1 MFFFRIFAPN
11 IEYIPSDMSIF
22 SRINTHTEHFWRD
35 LGLYIGLVLLTT
47 LVIVWFLPRNER
59 KPFTYEVG
67 EPWHYGTIIARY
79 DFPIYKTDEALKKE
93 KDSLLKT
100 FQPYFNYN
108 PDVEIAELTD
118 LRNDLAK
125 SEVPLPTGFADII
138 IERLH
143 RFYQSG
149 IMDTP
154 NYNSLHSD
162 TTAQVRVI
170 FGKDAESVKIGY
182 LYSTMSAYEQ
192 LLNDE
197 HLVQE
202 RPLLQKLNLN
212 NYIIPNII
220 YDRGRTESARND
232 LLSGISPASGMVMA
246 GQKVIEQGEMVDDYN
261 FRVLNS
267 MEKEMQRRQTG
278 SRQITNHLIGNAVYV
293 FILVVLFTFYLT
305 MFRRDYLSK
314 PRCVAMLYTF
324 ITIFPIAVS
333 LMMEHTY
340 FNFSVY
346 ILPFALVPV
355 FVRIFLDSRTAFIT
369 HVTMVLI
376 CAAALRYQYD
386 FIVVQIVAGLVSI
399 YSLREISTRSQ
410 VYITAVLV
418 FAATCVTFFALK
430 LMESGEDFNPDA
442 SMYYHFLI
450 NGVLMLLAYPLMFI
464 VEKTFGF
471 VSVITLIELSDTN
484 KGLLRKLSEVAPG
497 TFQHSITVGNLASE
511 IANKI
516 GAKATLVRTGA
527 LYHDIGKMK
536 NPAFFTE
543 NQQGGINPHDN
554 LTEKESARIII
565 AHVTDGVKIAEE
577 HNLPVIIRDFILT
590 HHGHGL
596 SKYFYIKYQNEHPNE
611 VVDKSIFTYPGPN
624 PSTREQAI
632 LMMADTCEAASHS
645 LKEYTEESISNMVNK
660 LVDQQVKDGFFNE
673 CRITFYDIAVAKQV
687 LTERLKAIYHTRIQY
702 PTKLKRS

>member
-1 MFFFRIFAPN
+1 
-11 IEYIPSDMSIF
+11 MSIF

-47 LVIVWFLPRNER
+47 LVIVWFLPRNEG
-59 KPFTYEVG
+59 KPFAYEVG

-100 FQPYFNYN
+100 FQPYYNYSPN
-108 PDVEIAELTD
+108 VEIAQLTD
-118 LRNDLAK
+118 LRSDLAK
-125 SEVPLPTGFADII
+125 SKVPLPSGFADII

-192 LLNDE
+192 LLNDDR
-197 HLVQE
+197 LVQE

-212 NYIIPNII
+212 NYIVPNII
-220 YDRGRTESARND
+220 YDRARTESARND

-261 FRVLNS
+261 YRVLNS

-278 SRQITNHLIGNAVYV
+278 SRQITNHFIGNAVYV

-333 LMMEHTY
+333 LMMEHNY

-355 FVRIFLDSRTAFIT
+355 FVRIFLDSRTAFMT

-376 CAAALRYQYD
+376 CAAALRYQFD

-399 YSLREISTRSQ
+399 YSLREMSARSQ
-410 VYITAVLV
+410 VFVTAVLV
-418 FAATCVTFFALK
+418 FFATCITFFALK
-430 LMESGEDFNPDA
+430 LMESGEDFNPDL

-577 HNLPVIIRDFILT
+577 NNLPVIIRDFILT
-590 HHGHGL
+590 HHGHGM

-660 LVDQQVKDGFFNE
+660 LVDQQVKDGFFTE

-687 LTERLKAIYHTRIQY
+687 LIERLRAIYHTRIQY
-702 PTKLKRS
+702 PTRAKK